1 MKTYFNKLYTIE
13 GAAKRSGITDGD
25 ILFMIDKK
33 AIGTIKRFGVIMLKG
48 KVVNSLA
55 KIYEQNKVK
64 SFKKEQGK

>member
-13 GAAKRSGITDGD
+13 GAAKRSGVTDGD
-25 ILFMIDKK
+25 ILFMINKK
-33 AIGTIKRFGVIMLKG
+33 VVGTIKRFGITMLKG

-64 SFKKEQGK
+64 SFKKEQNK